1 MPDEVRLALMRKL
14 AQNPNLSQRELAA
27 ELGISL
33 GKVNYCLKA
42 LVRVGW
48 VKAGNFARSS
58 NKAGYAYLLT
68 PKGITE
74 KAALTSRFLEYKQRQ
89 YDSLK
94 KEIEELRVEAGS
106 AALRGERRES

>member
-1 MPDEVRLALMRKL
+1 MKESAIPDEVRLALMRKL
-14 AQNPNLSQRELAA
+14 AHNPNLSQRELAA

-42 LVRVGW
+42 LVKVGW
-48 VKAGNFARSS
+48 VKAGNFARSN

-74 KAALTSRFLEYKQRQ
+74 KAALTSRFIEYKQQQ

-94 KEIEELRVEAGS
+94 REIEQLRQEVGQ
-106 AALRGERRES
+106 

>member
-1 MPDEVRLALMRKL
+1 MKHMPIPDEVRLTLMRKL

-27 ELGISL
+27 ALGVSL

-42 LVRVGW
+42 LVEVGW
-48 VKAGNFARSS
+48 VKAGNFVRSN

-68 PKGITE
+68 SKGIAE
-74 KAALTSRFLEYKQRQ
+74 KAALTSRFIEYKQQQ

-94 KEIEELRVEAGS
+94 QEIEELRAEA
-106 AALRGERRES
+106 R

>member
-1 MPDEVRLALMRKL
+1 MKETAIPDEVRLALMRKL
-14 AQNPNLSQRELAA
+14 AQNPNVSQRELAA
-27 ELGISL
+27 ELGVSL

-42 LVRVGW
+42 LVKVGW
-48 VKAGNFARSS
+48 VKAGNFARSN

-74 KAALTSRFLEYKQRQ
+74 KAELTTRFIERKQQQ

-94 KEIEELRVEAGS
+94 KEIEELKAEA
-106 AALRGERRES
+106 RQ

>member
-1 MPDEVRLALMRKL
+1 MRKL
-14 AQNPNLSQRELAA
+14 AHNPNLSQRELAA

-42 LVRVGW
+42 LVKVGW
-48 VKAGNFARSS
+48 VKAGNFARSN

-74 KAALTSRFLEYKQRQ
+74 KAALTSRFIEYKQQQ

-94 KEIEELRVEAGS
+94 KEIEELRAEAK
-106 AALRGERRES
+106 

>member
-1 MPDEVRLALMRKL
+1 MKNTQPPDEVRLALMRKL

-42 LVRVGW
+42 LVQVGW
-48 VKAGNFARSS
+48 IKAGNFARSN

-68 PKGITE
+68 PKGITQ
-74 KAALTSRFLEYKQRQ
+74 KAALTKRFIDYKQQQ

-94 KEIEELRVEAGS
+94 KEIEELRAEAK
-106 AALRGERRES
+106 

>member
-1 MPDEVRLALMRKL
+1 MKKTAIPDEVRLALMRKL
-14 AQNPNLSQRELAA
+14 AQNPNLSQRQLAA
-27 ELGISL
+27 ELGVSL

-42 LVRVGW
+42 LIKVGW
-48 VKAGNFARSS
+48 VKAGNFARSN

-74 KAALTSRFLEYKQRQ
+74 KAALTSRFIEYKQQQ

-94 KEIEELRVEAGS
+94 KEIEELRAEAK
-106 AALRGERRES
+106 